1 MENGRIL
8 MEIQEGLGFKE
19 LIVDTAEEFIEL
31 IRPDKKNV
39 KEYLGS
45 ANDQYIYRG
54 QADSSWELTPSLY
67 RNISRKEILSDTYDG
82 ICFMHWVHLKNFVY
96 GCDLNSSIV
105 PFNSFEFRSEWLED
119 FDDRVVKDSTKWPDA
134 KLYELIAYAQHY
146 GVYTEFLDWTKN
158 PLIACYFAASQVV
171 KMRKL
176 DRFMSI
182 WVFDTEKK
190 NLLNKYN
197 DKVFE
202 IIEVPKSI
210 NQNISS
216 QQGCFTLVRQKIMR
230 GVRLTFNES
239 LSKYEQIQ
247 NLNELIA
254 EKKIN
259 SLIKISVPCKWAIDI
274 LKYCDAYTVNAATV
288 FRGISG
294 GAMYVQE
301 GLEIIEYKKLIDAK

>member
-1 MENGRIL
+1 
-8 MEIQEGLGFKE
+8 MEIQEGLGYKE
-19 LIVDTAEEFIEL
+19 LIVDTVEEFIEL

-45 ANDQYIYRG
+45 VNDQYIYRG

-67 RNISRKEILSDTYDG
+67 RNLSRTEILSDTYDG
-82 ICFMHWVHLKNFVY
+82 ICFMHWAHLKQFVR

-105 PFNSFEFRSEWLED
+105 PFDSFEFRSEWLEN
-119 FDDRVVKDSTKWPDA
+119 FDDRVVRDSTKWPDS

-146 GVYTEFLDWTKN
+146 GVHTGFLDWTKN
-158 PLIACYFAASQVV
+158 PLIACYFAASQVT
-171 KMRKL
+171 KMKKL
-176 DRFMSI
+176 DGLMSI
-182 WVFDTEKK
+182 WIFDTEKK
-190 NLLNKYN
+190 NLLNGSNEKI
-197 DKVFE
+197 FE

-230 GVRLTFNES
+230 GVRLTFNKS
-239 LSKYEQIQ
+239 LNKYEQIQ
-247 NLNELIA
+247 NLNELVA

-259 SLIKISVPCKWAIDI
+259 SLIKVSVPCKWAIDI

-301 GLEIIEYKKLIDAK
+301 GLEIMEYKKLLNTK